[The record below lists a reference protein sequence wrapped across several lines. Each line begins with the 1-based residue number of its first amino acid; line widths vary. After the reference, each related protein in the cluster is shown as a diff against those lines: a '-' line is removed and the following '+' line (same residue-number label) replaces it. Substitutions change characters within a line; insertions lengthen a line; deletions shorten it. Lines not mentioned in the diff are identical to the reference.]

1 MARKKPKK
9 LITLDTETYD
19 GLKGDLKRI
28 AIYDGE
34 AVTYGY
40 KFTDVLPKL
49 NEWYKKGYDL
59 HIYIHNL
66 EFDLRK
72 IPEVLNKDNVK
83 WSQTKLING
92 KYVVVACKK
101 YTLHDSF
108 KLLPMSLS
116 KLSKEFDL
124 QHGKLDLWEE
134 VQKVYPNQY
143 TDIVDFL
150 DRCDVEDTVYLK
162 YLGYDVISLYEV
174 IEKLCEVSGITFED
188 LTKCM
193 TTASMSKRI
202 FKNGFNGL
210 IFQTDGIDKT
220 DFQMLTKNKW
230 WSSDKEIKNN
240 HSLTQKISYK
250 DIEEKIR
257 ASYCGG
263 RTEVFIPHLKADENN
278 IVGFHMDFNSLYP
291 SKMIDN
297 LFPISAPEF
306 YDDAEE
312 IDFKFR
318 VWKRHKHGLGFI
330 KAKVYI
336 PDCDIPPLPIKA
348 GKLIFPTG
356 YVIGT
361 WTFHELYHAMEK
373 YNVKVIEYLEMIYF
387 AETFKIFKNLINT
400 LSKIKEQAKKDGNSA
415 LYTLSK
421 LLMNTAY
428 GWTALIRER
437 SALAPIEKK
446 EQYQDKII
454 SIDEELGF
462 IEVETEVISET
473 VQVQVA
479 SYVTSYARL
488 ALLEAFEKLQEMGAK
503 IYYCDTDSIVSDKK
517 LPAEML
523 HPSKLGLLDVEGE
536 VYEGIFIQPKVYYE
550 NVKKEE
556 YFKENIKFKGV
567 SKDTQKLFDRDFIVK
582 LYNTFAERKEAYLTV
597 ETEKEMLRS
606 VLYLQKH
613 NLDFNS
619 YEVRDKKIYILNQQ
633 KRIMDYNN
641 NTTKAHYIKSFA
653 DFEAFDLSP
662 NLEPFR
668 DADGNI
674 FNPIM

>member
-1 MARKKPKK
+1 MPRKKPCK
-9 LITLDTETYD
+9 LITLDTETYN

-28 AIYDGE
+28 AIYDGNE
-34 AVTYGY
+34 ITYGY
-40 KFTDVLPKL
+40 TFSDILPKIKFWSK
-49 NEWYKKGYDL
+49 EHSV

-83 WSQTKLING
+83 WSQTKIING
-92 KYVVVACKK
+92 KYVTVACKK

-116 KLSKEFDL
+116 KLSKEFGVT
-124 QHGKLDLWEE
+124 HGKLDLWEE
-134 VQKVYPNQY
+134 VQSVYPDEY

-150 DRCDVEDTVYLK
+150 DRCDVDDPVYLK
-162 YLGYDVISLYEV
+162 YLGFDVISLYEV
-174 IEKLCEVSGITFED
+174 IEKLCEVSGISFED

-210 IFQTDGIDKT
+210 IFQTEGFEKT
-220 DFQMLTKNKW
+220 DFEMLTKNKW

-240 HSLTQKISYK
+240 HSVKQKVSYK

-263 RTEVFIPHLKADENN
+263 RTEVFKPHLESDAEK
-278 IVGFHMDFNSLYP
+278 IVGYHMDFNSLYP
-291 SKMIDN
+291 SQMIN
-297 LFPISAPEF
+297 NKFPISAPEF

-312 IDFKFR
+312 IEFKFK

-330 KAKVYI
+330 KAKIYI
-336 PDCDIPPLPIKA
+336 PECEIPPLPIKA
-348 GKLIFPTG
+348 GKLVFPCG
-356 YVIGT
+356 YVEGT
-361 WTFHELYHAMEK
+361 WTFIELHHAMEF
-373 YNVKVIEYLEMIYF
+373 YNVEVIEYLEMIF
-387 AETFKIFKNLINT
+387 FCETFKIFKNLIEI
-400 LSKIKEQAKKDGNSA
+400 LSKIKEKAKEDNNSA

-437 SALAPIEKK
+437 SALAPIEKIK
-446 EQYQDKII
+446 QYEDKILNV
-454 SIDEELGF
+454 DEELGF
-462 IEVETEVISET
+462 IEIETTVISET

-488 ALLEAFEKLQEMGAK
+488 ELLKAFEELKKQNAV
-503 IYYCDTDSIVSDKK
+503 IYYCDTDSIVSNKK

-536 VYEGIFIQPKVYYE
+536 VLEGIFIQPKVYYE
-550 NVKKEE
+550 NVKKKE
-556 YFKENIKFKGV
+556 FTKENIKFKGV
-567 SKDTQKLFDRDFIVK
+567 SKDTQKTFNRDFIVK
-582 LYNTFAERKEAYLTV
+582 LYNAFAEQKEVSITV
-597 ETEKEMLRS
+597 EKEKEMLRS

-619 YEVRDKKIYILNQQ
+619 FEVRDKKIYLLNQQ

-641 NTTKAHYIKSFA
+641 NTTKAHYIESFE
-653 DFEAFDLSP
+653 DFYNFDLSP
-662 NLEPFR
+662 NLDPFR
-668 DADGNI
+668 DEDGNV